1 MPNIGQALYA
11 INMVNS
17 SFVAY
22 LLIAVIGSAYFM
34 LARRNFDLFAL
45 AYASALFYFMPGF
58 FGYVLYPNTEQDFIH
73 APVNNA
79 TYTVMALIL
88 ACILFTA
95 WMQHMSPRLK
105 PPSIVLE
112 SAGLAP
118 HLVLVMALIG
128 AAGTVA
134 TAGTALLSP
143 DKIHLLRVIDGN
155 HWYVLAS
162 SASALACV
170 MAWEMRRHIVF
181 FMALLLLLID
191 IFLGFRVNAVLAL
204 IAIITLQLNRLGVV
218 RLLAAGPRAMAVA
231 IGLAVLFVLH
241 KGLYE
246 LIKQGHWAEVTSKL
260 MSTDFYLDSI
270 DNVEPFVTQA
280 ILNRVL
286 ESAYRVPLDSL
297 NSAWFAL
304 IPYNLPG
311 GVGAPLSFNDLF
323 QPVLF
328 HGVNWMQMA
337 NNVWAQAWAAGGLLL
352 LLLFVFVFLIVLM
365 LGNYLIRAQSS
376 AIRAGSALFFST
388 WAFYFHRNDLLYQ
401 FLMQKRIL
409 MLWLLAIAGS
419 YLLMRVWRSAS
430 RSARENHPVKM
441 SR

>member
-1 MPNIGQALYA
+1 
-11 INMVNS
+11 
-17 SFVAY
+17 
-22 LLIAVIGSAYFM
+22 
-34 LARRNFDLFAL
+34 
-45 AYASALFYFMPGF
+45 
-58 FGYVLYPNTEQDFIH
+58 
-73 APVNNA
+73 
-79 TYTVMALIL
+79 
-88 ACILFTA
+88 
-95 WMQHMSPRLK
+95 
-105 PPSIVLE
+105 
-112 SAGLAP
+112 
-118 HLVLVMALIG
+118 
-128 AAGTVA
+128 
-134 TAGTALLSP
+134 
-143 DKIHLLRVIDGN
+143 
-155 HWYVLAS
+155 
-162 SASALACV
+162 
-170 MAWEMRRHIVF
+170 
-181 FMALLLLLID
+181 
-191 IFLGFRVNAVLAL
+191 
-204 IAIITLQLNRLGVV
+204 
-218 RLLAAGPRAMAVA
+218 MAVA

-376 AIRAGSALFFST
+376 AIRQGAHYSSRPGLSTFTAMICCPVPHAKTHSHALAPGDRRLLPANEGL
-388 WAFYFHRNDLLYQ
+388 AFC
-401 FLMQKRIL
+401 I
-409 MLWLLAIAGS
+409 
-419 YLLMRVWRSAS
+419 
-430 RSARENHPVKM
+430 P
-441 SR
+441 